1 MRPIIPPPVI
11 LIFYIGIAIGL
22 DFLSPVDLLLGN
34 ARLPLAILLA
44 VLGIAVA
51 VLGVMEFRRR
61 DTTIN
66 PYKIDAASTLVT
78 SGVYRWTRNPMY
90 LGLLLVLFGVVAY
103 SQDVLA
109 LLAPAAFIVTLNRL
123 QIRPEERAMLQTF
136 GEAYTAYEARTRRWI

>member
-1 MRPIIPPPVI
+1 
-11 LIFYIGIAIGL
+11 
-22 DFLSPVDLLLGN
+22 
-34 ARLPLAILLA
+34 
-44 VLGIAVA
+44 
-51 VLGVMEFRRR
+51 MEFRRR